1 MQDRHR
7 SVWIAIGAAWMIAA
21 GSASAQTQAPASDT
35 TVYPASHFAAF
46 SPQSA
51 LDIVERTP
59 GFVLVEGEDVRGFGA
74 AGANVLIDGARP
86 SS

>member
-46 SPQSA
+46 SPRQHWTSSS
-51 LDIVERTP
+51 
-59 GFVLVEGEDVRGFGA
+59 VRRASFWSRA
-74 AGANVLIDGARP
+74 RMCAGLAPLARMY
-86 SS
+86 